1 MASITMSLHSAPR
14 LHLLALVLTAAC
26 GAGSG
31 GDITGGNGGDGAD
44 GGASG
49 GPGGGNSEC
58 QQVEP
63 IQVATGDPADLL
75 LVVDKSG
82 SMRDPL
88 ADGDV
93 KWPVMR
99 DALTTVVEQYQNGIR
114 FGLMLYPNDDEC
126 ATGSVRAQVAMQ
138 NAPAITG
145 ELDGTF
151 PDGGT
156 PTHTTLAAAGAY
168 YSGVSSPGD
177 RYVLLA
183 TDGEPN
189 CGDPNDTEAPTVTES
204 IDAITALRGASI
216 MTFVLGFG
224 GNVNN
229 HPDTLQAMAAAGG
242 TGDYFAA
249 NSPEELA
256 TALDAIAGEVG
267 LPSCSFR
274 LDRMPTDASELV
286 VYQDDQLVSQDP
298 SHQAGWDWNAGS
310 NTLTFYGAA
319 CDAIL
324 GGQTDSV
331 TIQFGGCGE
340 VE

>member
-1 MASITMSLHSAPR
+1 MSRFSPPCSL
-14 LHLLALVLTAAC
+14 LLALVLAPAC

-31 GDITGGNGGDGAD
+31 GDITGGNGSGAD
-44 GGASG
+44 GGAGGG
-49 GPGGGNSEC
+49 GPGGNSEC

-63 IQVATGDPADLL
+63 IQMATGDPADLL

-82 SMRDPL
+82 SMDDPL
-88 ADGDV
+88 QTGER

-99 DALTTVVEQYQNGIR
+99 DALTTVVDQYQNGIR
-114 FGLMLYPNDDEC
+114 FGLVLYPNDDEC
-126 ATGSVRAQVAMQ
+126 ATGTVRAPVAMQ
-138 NAPAITG
+138 NASAITG

-168 YSGVSSPGD
+168 YAGVSSPGA

-204 IDAITALRGASI
+204 IDAISSLRSSDI

-229 HPDTLQAMAAAGG
+229 HPDTLQAMADAGG

-256 TALDAIAGEVG
+256 AALGAIAGEVG

-274 LDRMPTDASELV
+274 LDRSPTDASELS
-286 VYQDDQLVSQDP
+286 VYQDDQPVSQDP
-298 SHQAGWDWNAGS
+298 SHQSGWDWDPGT

-324 GGQTDSV
+324 GGQTDNV

>member
-1 MASITMSLHSAPR
+1 MSARSLRRPS
-14 LHLLALVLTAAC
+14 LLALVLAAAC
-26 GAGSG
+26 NTGAG
-31 GDITGGNGGDGAD
+31 GDITGGDPAGGAD
-44 GGASG
+44 GG
-49 GPGGGNSEC
+49 GGGGVSDEC

-63 IQVATGDPADLL
+63 VEVATGDPADLL

-82 SMRDPL
+82 SMDDPL
-88 ADGDV
+88 ETGQD

-99 DALTTVVEQYQNGIR
+99 DALTTVVQQYESGIR
-114 FGLMLYPNDDEC
+114 FGLVLYPNDDAC
-126 ATGSVRAQVAMQ
+126 AAGSVRAQLAMQ
-138 NAPAITG
+138 NAGTITG
-145 ELDGTF
+145 QLDSTF

-156 PTHTTLAAAGAY
+156 PTHTTLAAAGSY
-168 YSGVSSPGD
+168 YAGVTSPGE

-189 CGDPNDTEAPTVTES
+189 CSPGDDEAPTVTES
-204 IDAITALRGASI
+204 IQAIEGLRGDGI

-224 GNVNN
+224 GTINN
-229 HPDTLQAMAAAGG
+229 YPATLQSMAEAGG

-249 NSPEELA
+249 NSPAELA

-274 LDRMPTDASELV
+274 LDRTPGSVSELI
-286 VYQDDQLVSQDP
+286 VYQDDELISQDP
-298 SHQAGWDWNAGS
+298 SHQSGWDYDEGI

-324 GGQTDSV
+324 GGQTDNV
-331 TIQFGGCGE
+331 RIQFGGCGE

>member
-1 MASITMSLHSAPR
+1 MRSGTMSSLTPVPSR
-14 LHLLALVLTAAC
+14 FLALVLAAAC
-26 GAGSG
+26 NTGAGG
-31 GDITGGNGGDGAD
+31 ITGGDPAGGAD
-44 GGASG
+44 GG
-49 GPGGGNSEC
+49 GGGGGGTSNEC

-82 SMRDPL
+82 SMDDPL
-88 ADGDV
+88 ETGQD

-99 DALTTVVEQYQNGIR
+99 DALTTVVQQYENGIR
-114 FGLMLYPNDDEC
+114 FGLMLYPSDNEC
-126 ATGSVRAQVAMQ
+126 AAGSVRSQLAMQ
-138 NAPAITG
+138 NAGAITG
-145 ELDGTF
+145 QLGSTS

-156 PTHTTLAAAGAY
+156 PTHTTIAAAGAY
-168 YSGVSSPGD
+168 YQGVSSPGD

-189 CGDPNDTEAPTVTES
+189 CGDPNDSEAPTVTES
-204 IDAITALRGASI
+204 VAAIADLRTGGI
-216 MTFVLGFG
+216 NTFVLGFG
-224 GNVNN
+224 GTINN
-229 HPDTLQAMAAAGG
+229 YPATLQQMAEAGG

-249 NSPEELA
+249 NSPDELA
-256 TALDAIAGEVG
+256 TALDTIAGEVG

-274 LDRMPTDASELV
+274 LDREPGGASELI
-286 VYQDDQLVSQDP
+286 VYQDDQLVNQDP
-298 SHQAGWDWNAGS
+298 SHQSGWDYAPAN

-324 GGQTDSV
+324 GGQIDNV
-331 TIQFGGCGE
+331 RIQFGGCGE

>member
-1 MASITMSLHSAPR
+1 MSPFSRRRSPLAA
-14 LHLLALVLTAAC
+14 LALVFAC
-26 GAGSG
+26 GGAG
-31 GDITGGNGGDGAD
+31 GDITGGDPADGAD
-44 GGASG
+44 GGA
-49 GPGGGNSEC
+49 GGGGVSDEC

-82 SMRDPL
+82 SMDDSL
-88 ADGDV
+88 DTGQD

-99 DALTTVVEQYQNGIR
+99 DALTTVVQQYENGIR
-114 FGLMLYPNDDEC
+114 FGLMLYPDDDAC
-126 ATGSVRAQVAMQ
+126 AAGSVRSQLAMQ
-138 NAPAITG
+138 NAGSITG
-145 ELDGTF
+145 QLGSTF

-156 PTHTTLAAAGAY
+156 PTHTTIAAAGSY
-168 YSGVSSPGD
+168 YAGVTSPGE

-189 CGDPNDTEAPTVTES
+189 CGDPADDEAPTVTES
-204 IDAITALRGASI
+204 IAAIEALHGDGIS
-216 MTFVLGFG
+216 TFVLGFG
-224 GNVNN
+224 GTINN
-229 HPDTLQAMAAAGG
+229 YPATLQSMAQAGG

-249 NSPEELA
+249 NSPDELA
-256 TALDAIAGEVG
+256 TALDAIASEVG

-274 LDRMPTDASELV
+274 LDREPGGASDLV
-286 VYQDDQLVSQDP
+286 VYQDDELIGQDP
-298 SHQAGWDWNAGS
+298 SHQDGWDYQPGN

-324 GGQTDSV
+324 GGQTDNV
-331 TIQFGGCGE
+331 RIQFGGCGE

>member
-1 MASITMSLHSAPR
+1 MRSITMSALTARRP
-14 LHLLALVLTAAC
+14 HLLALVLATAC

-31 GDITGGNGGDGAD
+31 GDITGGDPADGSD
-44 GGASG
+44 GGA
-49 GPGGGNSEC
+49 GGGVSDEC

-82 SMRDPL
+82 SMDDEL
-88 ADGDV
+88 ETGQD

-99 DALTTVVEQYQNGIR
+99 DALTTVVQQYENGIR
-114 FGLMLYPNDDEC
+114 FGLMLYPEGDSC
-126 ATGSVRAQVAMQ
+126 AAGGVRAQLAMQ
-138 NAPAITG
+138 NAGPITSQLG
-145 ELDGTF
+145 STS

-156 PTHTTLAAAGAY
+156 PTHTTVAAAGAY
-168 YSGVSSPGD
+168 FAGVTSPGD

-189 CGDPNDTEAPTVTES
+189 CGDPLDEQAPTVTES
-204 IDAITALRGASI
+204 IAAITALRGDGI

-224 GNVNN
+224 GTINN
-229 HPDTLQAMAAAGG
+229 YPATLQSMADAGG

-249 NSPEELA
+249 NSPDELA
-256 TALDAIAGEVG
+256 TALDTIAGEVG

-274 LDRMPTDASELV
+274 LDRMPGGAAELI
-286 VYQDDQLVSQDP
+286 VYQDDELISRDE
-298 SHQAGWDWNAGS
+298 SHQSGWDYSPAN
-310 NTLTFYGAA
+310 NTLTFYGSA

-331 TIQFGGCGE
+331 RIQFGGCGE

>member
-1 MASITMSLHSAPR
+1 MGSFTMSR
-14 LHLLALVLTAAC
+14 LSPVHLLALMLTAAC
-26 GAGSG
+26 GAGSS
-31 GDITGGNGGDGAD
+31 GDITGGNGSGAD
-44 GGASG
+44 GGGG

-63 IQVATGDPADLL
+63 IQMATGDPADLL

-82 SMRDPL
+82 SMDDRLDS
-88 ADGDV
+88 GER
-93 KWPVMR
+93 KWPTMR

-114 FGLMLYPNDDEC
+114 FGLMLYPQGDSCIAGD
-126 ATGSVRAQVAMQ
+126 VDAQVAMQ
-138 NAPAITG
+138 NAGPISG
-145 ELDGTF
+145 ELDATS
-151 PDGGT
+151 PEGGT
-156 PTHTTLAAAGAY
+156 PTHTTLAGARSY
-168 YSGVSSPGD
+168 YGGVTSPGA

-189 CGDPNDTEAPTVTES
+189 CGDPLDDEVPTVTES
-204 IDAITALRGASI
+204 IAAIGDLRGDGI

-224 GNVNN
+224 GSVNN
-229 HPDTLQAMAAAGG
+229 HPDVLQSMADAGG

-249 NSPEELA
+249 NSPDELA
-256 TALDAIAGEVG
+256 AALGAIAGEVG

-274 LDRMPTDASELV
+274 LDKSPTDSSELT

-298 SHQAGWDWNAGS
+298 SHQSGWDWDAGT
-310 NTLTFYGAA
+310 NTLTFYGTA

>member
-1 MASITMSLHSAPR
+1 MSVRPLCRPD
-14 LHLLALVLTAAC
+14 LLALVLAAAC
-26 GAGSG
+26 STVGG
-31 GDITGGNGGDGAD
+31 GDITGGDPAGGAD
-44 GGASG
+44 GGGNG
-49 GPGGGNSEC
+49 GVSDEC

-63 IQVATGDPADLL
+63 VQVATGDPADLL

-82 SMRDPL
+82 SMEDPL
-88 ADGDV
+88 ETGQD

-99 DALTTVVEQYQNGIR
+99 DALTTVVQQYENGIR
-114 FGLMLYPNDDEC
+114 FGLMLYPDGDSC
-126 ATGSVRAQVAMQ
+126 AAGSVRSELAMQ
-138 NAPAITG
+138 NAGPVTG
-145 ELDGTF
+145 QLGSTF

-168 YSGVSSPGD
+168 YAGVSSPGA

-189 CGDPNDTEAPTVTES
+189 CAPGDDEAPTVTES
-204 IDAITALRGASI
+204 IQAIGGLRDDGI

-224 GNVNN
+224 GTINN
-229 HPDTLQAMAAAGG
+229 YPETLQAMAEAGG

-249 NSPEELA
+249 NSPDELA
-256 TALDAIAGEVG
+256 TALDTIAGEVG

-274 LDRMPTDASELV
+274 LDRTPGSASELI
-286 VYQDDQLVSQDP
+286 VYQDDELISRDE
-298 SHQAGWDWNAGS
+298 SHLSGWDYATGN
-310 NTLTFYGAA
+310 NTLTFYGSA

-324 GGQTDSV
+324 GGQTDNV
-331 TIQFGGCGE
+331 RIQFGGCNE

>member
-1 MASITMSLHSAPR
+1 MSLLSPPR
-14 LHLLALVLTAAC
+14 LALLAALLAAAC
-26 GAGSG
+26 TSGGG
-31 GDITGGNGGDGAD
+31 GDITGGGGDDADGAD
-44 GGASG
+44 GGA
-49 GPGGGNSEC
+49 GGGADDGC

-82 SMRDPL
+82 SMDDPL
-88 ADGDV
+88 ETGQF

-114 FGLMLYPNDDEC
+114 FGLMLYPNDAEC
-126 ATGSVRAQVAMQ
+126 APGSVRAPVAMQ

-145 ELDGTF
+145 ELDDTY

-156 PTHTTLAAAGAY
+156 PTHTTIAAAGAY
-168 YSGVSSPGD
+168 YAGVSSPGE

-189 CGDPNDTEAPTVTES
+189 CGDPNDNEAPTVSES
-204 IDAITALRGASI
+204 ISAIQGLAGDGI

-224 GNVNN
+224 GTINN
-229 HPDTLQAMAAAGG
+229 YPDTLRAMAEAGG

-274 LDRMPTDASELV
+274 LERTPESASELT
-286 VYQDDQLVSQDP
+286 VYQDDELVSQDP
-298 SHQAGWDWNAGS
+298 SHQAGWDWS
-310 NTLTFYGAA
+310 STTNTLTFYGAA

-324 GGQTDSV
+324 GGQTDNV
-331 TIQFGGCGE
+331 RIQFACGDGE

>member
-1 MASITMSLHSAPR
+1 MSRLAPPHS
-14 LHLLALVLTAAC
+14 LLFALVLAAAC

-31 GDITGGNGGDGAD
+31 GDITGGNGSGSD
-44 GGASG
+44 GGGGG
-49 GPGGGNSEC
+49 GPGGGNPEC

-63 IQVATGDPADLL
+63 IQMATGDPADLL

-82 SMRDPL
+82 SMDDPL
-88 ADGDV
+88 ETGQR
-93 KWPVMR
+93 KWPTMR

-114 FGLMLYPNDDEC
+114 FGLMLFPEGDSC
-126 ATGSVRAQVAMQ
+126 TAGSVHAGLAMQ
-138 NAPAITG
+138 NAGPITG
-145 ELDGTF
+145 ELDATG

-156 PTHTTLAAAGAY
+156 PTHTTLAGARSYYAG
-168 YSGVSSPGD
+168 VTSPGA

-189 CGDPNDTEAPTVTES
+189 CGDPNDDEAPTVTES
-204 IDAITALRGASI
+204 IAAIGDLRADDI

-229 HPDTLQAMAAAGG
+229 HPDTLQAMADAGG

-256 TALDAIAGEVG
+256 AALGAIAGEVG

-274 LDRMPTDASELV
+274 LDRAPTDSGELT

-298 SHQAGWDWNAGS
+298 SHQSGWDWDPGT

>member
-1 MASITMSLHSAPR
+1 MRSFTMSRLSPPR
-14 LHLLALVLTAAC
+14 LHLVALVLTAAC

-31 GDITGGNGGDGAD
+31 GDITGGNGSGAD
-44 GGASG
+44 GGG
-49 GPGGGNSEC
+49 GPGGGGNSEC

-63 IQVATGDPADLL
+63 IQMATGDPADLL

-82 SMRDPL
+82 SMDDPL
-88 ADGDV
+88 DNGDR

-99 DALTTVVEQYQNGIR
+99 DALTTVVEQYQSGIR
-114 FGLMLYPNDDEC
+114 FGLMLYPVGDSCLAGGVD
-126 ATGSVRAQVAMQ
+126 AQVAMQ
-138 NAPAITG
+138 NAGPISG
-145 ELDGTF
+145 DLDATR
-151 PDGGT
+151 PEGGT
-156 PTHTTLAAAGAY
+156 PTHTTLAGAQSY
-168 YSGVSSPGD
+168 YASVTSPGA

-189 CGDPNDTEAPTVTES
+189 CGDPNDDEAPTVTES
-204 IDAITALRGASI
+204 IAAIGSLRDNAI

-229 HPDTLQAMAAAGG
+229 HPDTLQAMADAGG

-256 TALDAIAGEVG
+256 AALGAIAGEVG

-274 LDRMPTDASELV
+274 LDRSPSDASELV
-286 VYQDDQLVSQDP
+286 VYQVSQDS
-298 SHQAGWDWNAGS
+298 SHQSGWDWDAGT

>member
-1 MASITMSLHSAPR
+1 MACVTMSATAAARP
-14 LHLLALVLTAAC
+14 LVLLFALAAAC
-26 GAGSG
+26 TSGGG
-31 GDITGGNGGDGAD
+31 GDITGGDGAGGAD
-44 GGASG
+44 GGDGSG
-49 GPGGGNSEC
+49 GPVDSEC

-63 IQVATGDPADLL
+63 IELTPGEPADLM

-82 SMRDPL
+82 SMEDPL
-88 ADGDV
+88 ETGQD

-99 DALTTVVEQYQNGIR
+99 DALTTVVEQYETGIR

-126 ATGSVRAQVAMQ
+126 APGSVRAPVAMQ
-138 NAPAITG
+138 NAAAITG
-145 ELDGTF
+145 QLDSTY
-151 PDGGT
+151 PEGGT

-168 YSGVSSPGD
+168 YAGMSSPGA

-189 CGDPNDTEAPTVTES
+189 CGDPADSEAPTVTES
-204 IDAITALRGASI
+204 IDAIEGLRGDGI

-224 GNVNN
+224 GTINN
-229 HPDTLQAMAAAGG
+229 YPDILRAMAEAGG

-256 TALDAIAGEVG
+256 TALDTIAGEVG

-274 LDRMPTDASELV
+274 LQREPSSASELT
-286 VYQDDQLVSQDP
+286 VYQDDELVSQDP
-298 SHQAGWDWNAGS
+298 SHQAGWDWNPDS

-324 GGQTDSV
+324 GGATENV
-331 TIQFGGCGE
+331 RIQFACDSE

>member
-1 MASITMSLHSAPR
+1 MSAFFHRSLPAA
-14 LHLLALVLTAAC
+14 LTLALSAAC
-26 GAGSG
+26 GSIGG
-31 GDITGGNGGDGAD
+31 GDVTGGNGDGAD
-44 GGASG
+44 GGA
-49 GPGGGNSEC
+49 GGGGVSNEC

-63 IQVATGDPADLL
+63 IEMPTGDPADLF

-82 SMRDPL
+82 SMEDPL
-88 ADGDV
+88 ETGQD

-99 DALTTVVEQYQNGIR
+99 DALNTVVQQYENGIR
-114 FGLMLYPNDDEC
+114 FGLMLYPVGDSC
-126 ATGSVRAQVAMQ
+126 ASGAVDAQLAMQ
-138 NAPAITG
+138 NAGPISG
-145 ELDGTF
+145 QLGGTY
-151 PDGGT
+151 PEGGT
-156 PTHTTLAAAGAY
+156 PTHTTLAAARSY
-168 YSGVSSPGD
+168 YAGVTSPGA

-189 CGDPNDTEAPTVTES
+189 CGDPNDDEAPTVTES
-204 IDAITALRGASI
+204 IAAIEALAGDSI
-216 MTFVLGFG
+216 NTFVLGFG

-229 HPDTLQAMAAAGG
+229 YPATLQAMAAAGG

-256 TALDAIAGEVG
+256 AALGAIAGEVG

-274 LDRMPTDASELV
+274 LDRDQQGNDLT
-286 VYQDDQLVSQDP
+286 VYQDDELVGQDP
-298 SHQAGWDWNAGS
+298 SHQNGWDYDPGT
-310 NTLTFYGAA
+310 NTVTFYGPA

-331 TIQFGGCGE
+331 KIQFGGCGE

>member
-1 MASITMSLHSAPR
+1 MSLASRRRPG
-14 LHLLALVLTAAC
+14 LLPLLLAAAC
-26 GAGSG
+26 NTGGG
-31 GDITGGNGGDGAD
+31 GDITGGDPADGAD
-44 GGASG
+44 GG
-49 GPGGGNSEC
+49 GGGGGVNDEC

-82 SMRDPL
+82 SMEDPL
-88 ADGDV
+88 ETGQD

-99 DALTTVVEQYQNGIR
+99 DALTTVVQQYENGIR
-114 FGLMLYPNDDEC
+114 FGLMLYPNDDAC
-126 ATGSVRAQVAMQ
+126 AAGSVRSDLAMQ
-138 NAPAITG
+138 NAGSITG
-145 ELDGTF
+145 QLGSTF

-156 PTHTTLAAAGAY
+156 PTHTTLGAAGTY
-168 YSGVSSPGD
+168 YAGVSSPGD

-189 CGDPNDTEAPTVTES
+189 CGPGDDEAPTVTES
-204 IDAITALRGASI
+204 IQAIAGLRGDGI

-224 GNVNN
+224 GTINN
-229 HPDTLQAMAAAGG
+229 YPQTLQAMAEAGG

-249 NSPEELA
+249 NSPDELA

-274 LDRMPTDASELV
+274 LDRTPGSASELV
-286 VYQDDQLVSQDP
+286 VYQDDEPISRDE
-298 SHQAGWDWNAGS
+298 SHQSGWDYEAGN

-324 GGQTDSV
+324 GGQTDNV
-331 TIQFGGCGE
+331 RIQFGGCDE

>member
-1 MASITMSLHSAPR
+1 MVSITMSAFSPSVLRLAP
-14 LHLLALVLTAAC
+14 LLFAVAC
-26 GAGSG
+26 GSGTG
-31 GDITGGNGGDGAD
+31 GDITGGGGGGEGAD
-44 GGASG
+44 GGG
-49 GPGGGNSEC
+49 GPGGVDDEC
-58 QQVEP
+58 HQVEP
-63 IQVATGDPADLL
+63 IQMATGDPADLL

-82 SMRDPL
+82 SMDDPL
-88 ADGDV
+88 GTGER

-114 FGLMLYPNDDEC
+114 FGLMLYPNDGEC
-126 ATGSVRAQVAMQ
+126 AAGSVRAPMGIG
-138 NAPAITG
+138 NAGAITG
-145 ELDGTF
+145 ELGNTS

-156 PTHTTLAAAGAY
+156 PTHTTLAAAGSY
-168 YSGVSSPGD
+168 YAGVTSPGD

-189 CGDPNDTEAPTVTES
+189 CGDLADSEAPTVTES
-204 IDAITALRGASI
+204 IDAITSLRGSNI

-224 GNVNN
+224 GSVNN
-229 HPDTLQAMAAAGG
+229 HPDTLQAMADAGG

-249 NSPEELA
+249 NSPAELA
-256 TALDAIAGEVG
+256 AALGAIASEVG

-274 LDRMPTDASELV
+274 LERTPMSGSDLI
-286 VYQDDQLVSQDP
+286 VYQDDQMVSQDP
-298 SHQAGWDWNAGS
+298 SHQSGWDWDPGT
-310 NTLTFYGAA
+310 NTLTFYGSD

>member
-1 MASITMSLHSAPR
+1 MSRHLPPPV
-14 LHLLALVLTAAC
+14 HLLALLLAAAC

-31 GDITGGNGGDGAD
+31 GDITGGNGSGAD
-44 GGASG
+44 GGGG
-49 GPGGGNSEC
+49 GPGGANSEC

-63 IQVATGDPADLL
+63 IQMATGDPADLL

-82 SMRDPL
+82 SMDDPL
-88 ADGDV
+88 QTGER

-99 DALTTVVEQYQNGIR
+99 DALTTVVEQYENGIR
-114 FGLMLYPNDDEC
+114 FGLMLYPQGDSC
-126 ATGSVRAQVAMQ
+126 LAGTVGAQLAMQ
-138 NAPAITG
+138 NAGPITG
-145 ELDGTF
+145 QLDSTG

-156 PTHTTLAAAGAY
+156 PTHTTLAGARSY
-168 YSGVSSPGD
+168 YGSVTSPGA

-189 CGDPNDTEAPTVTES
+189 CGDPNDDEAPTVTES
-204 IDAITALRGASI
+204 IAAIGDLRGDDI

-224 GNVNN
+224 GTVNN
-229 HPDTLQAMAAAGG
+229 HPDTLQAMADAGG

-256 TALDAIAGEVG
+256 AALGAIAGEVG

-274 LDRMPTDASELV
+274 LDRSPTDPGELT

-298 SHQAGWDWNAGS
+298 SHQSGWDWDAGT
-310 NTLTFYGAA
+310 NTLTFYGAD